1 MSKELLELSK
11 LYLQIAE
18 EDLKKSTNKAVT
30 ELEKETDKESKEKK
44 GIRIEREGGGYTM
57 IYPGSPNYEKAKAG
71 TLETVGQGESRGK
84 VTNNDGKLTSKQEIK
99 NDLPSDIDDEDAK
112 RKARIK
118 ELETKL
124 TNKENERKEKIE
136 NIGKT
141 EVKPEDKVEVKPEDK
156 VEVKPEDKVEV
167 KPEDKVEV
175 KPEDKVEVKPEVK
188 KKRMNP
194 IERRN
199 REIFGDKKVD
209 FLKTK
214 QKDFKTMQALSQL
227 PDAKPG
233 EQKAIFA
240 KKYPNSNVAKDLRA
254 SKRTTQWYDL
264 ESYDAKGQSL
274 SEQGKKV
281 GTVDAGSVPA
291 EQPKALSNPA
301 VKAGDAEKGRAKQAP
316 KKEPKKSAAPN
327 VEVNPEIK
335 EASGCG
341 SKKKKKKTYYEGLD
355 AYDSVLA
362 YLMSTNQVDTIE
374 EANYVMM
381 EMDGKTIY
389 DIRQLT
395 EGMPSYVRDSIGR
408 QYGTGKYKG
417 QKYTIEDKK
426 NVINWYSGNIPRV

>member
-44 GIRIEREGGGYTM
+44 GIRIEREGGGYTT
-57 IYPGSPNYEKAKAG
+57 IYPGSPDYEAAKAG
-71 TLETVGQGESRGK
+71 TLQTVGSGETRGK
-84 VTNNDGKLTSKQEIK
+84 VTNNNGKLTSKQEIQSGAST
-99 NDLPSDIDDEDAK
+99 DSTEVVDDEDSK

-141 EVKPEDKVEVKPEDK
+141 EVKT
-156 VEVKPEDKVEV
+156 
-167 KPEDKVEV
+167 
-175 KPEDKVEVKPEVK
+175 EVKPEVK
-188 KKRMNP
+188 QKRMNP

-209 FLKTK
+209 FLKQK

-281 GTVDAGSVPA
+281 VDDGSVAA
-291 EQPKALSNPA
+291 EKPKALPKPS
-301 VKAGDAEKGRAKQAP
+301 DAPERPKQEPKRPKQAP
-316 KKEPKKSAAPN
+316 KKETAPKNSPN

-341 SKKKKKKTYYEGLD
+341 SKKKKKTYYEGLD

-362 YLMSTNQVDTIE
+362 YLMATNQVDTIE

-408 QYGTGKYKG
+408 QYGTGKYRG

-426 NVINWYSGNIPRV
+426 NVINWYAGNIPQA